1 MKNSSKGAVPMKYS
15 VKFIDNFN
23 ILKDLNNI
31 RTRISNEFE
40 PTQEL
45 DKYLLL
51 EGMLDERIN
60 KAIEAM
66 NEEVREEE

>member
-1 MKNSSKGAVPMKYS
+1 MEVLFCFSTLKKAYDEAV
-15 VKFIDNFN
+15 
-23 ILKDLNNI
+23 KDLNNI

-60 KAIEAM
+60 KAIETM
-66 NEEVREEE
+66 NEEVGEEE

>member
-1 MKNSSKGAVPMKYS
+1 MKYS

-66 NEEVREEE
+66 NEEVGEEE

>member
-1 MKNSSKGAVPMKYS
+1 MKYS

-60 KAIEAM
+60 KAIEAR
-66 NEEVREEE
+66 NEEVGEEE

>member
-1 MKNSSKGAVPMKYS
+1 MFFYLKKAYDEV
-15 VKFIDNFN
+15 F
-23 ILKDLNNI
+23 KDLNNI
-31 RTRISNEFE
+31 RTRMSNEFE

-51 EGMLDERIN
+51 EEMLDERIN

-66 NEEVREEE
+66 NEEVGEEE

>member
-1 MKNSSKGAVPMKYS
+1 MKYS
-15 VKFIDNFN
+15 VKFIDNFSM
-23 ILKDLNNI
+23 LKDLVDI
-31 RTRISNEFE
+31 RSRIANEFE

-60 KAIEAM
+60 KAIEAIA
-66 NEEVREEE
+66 EEVGEEE

>member
-1 MKNSSKGAVPMKYS
+1 MKYS

-66 NEEVREEE
+66 NEEVGEEEQYEKSSNIY

>member
-1 MKNSSKGAVPMKYS
+1 MKYS
-15 VKFIDNFN
+15 IKLIDNFN
-23 ILKDLNNI
+23 MLMDLNDI

-60 KAIEAM
+60 KAIEAIA
-66 NEEVREEE
+66 EEVGEEE

>member
-1 MKNSSKGAVPMKYS
+1 MKHS

-23 ILKDLNNI
+23 MLKDLNNI

-66 NEEVREEE
+66 NEEVWEEE

>member
-1 MKNSSKGAVPMKYS
+1 MKYS
-15 VKFIDNFN
+15 VKLIDNFN
-23 ILKDLNNI
+23 MLKDLNNI

-45 DKYLLL
+45 DLYLLL

-66 NEEVREEE
+66 NEEVGEEE

>member
-1 MKNSSKGAVPMKYS
+1 MKYS
-15 VKFIDNFN
+15 IKLIDNFN
-23 ILKDLNNI
+23 MLKDLNDI

-60 KAIEAM
+60 KAIEAIA
-66 NEEVREEE
+66 EEVGEEE

>member
-1 MKNSSKGAVPMKYS
+1 MKYS
-15 VKFIDNFN
+15 IKLIDNFN
-23 ILKDLNNI
+23 MLKDLNNI

-40 PTQEL
+40 PIQEL

-60 KAIEAM
+60 KAIEAI
-66 NEEVREEE
+66 NEEVGEEE

>member
-1 MKNSSKGAVPMKYS
+1 MKYS
-15 VKFIDNFN
+15 IKFIDNFN
-23 ILKDLNNI
+23 MLKDLNNI

-66 NEEVREEE
+66 DQEVGDEE

>member
-1 MKNSSKGAVPMKYS
+1 MKYS
-15 VKFIDNFN
+15 IKLIDNFN
-23 ILKDLNNI
+23 MLKDLNNI

-60 KAIEAM
+60 KAIEAID
-66 NEEVREEE
+66 EEVGEEE

>member
-1 MKNSSKGAVPMKYS
+1 MKYS
-15 VKFIDNFN
+15 IKLIDNFN
-23 ILKDLNNI
+23 MLKDLNNI
-31 RTRISNEFE
+31 ITRISNEFE

-60 KAIEAM
+60 KAIETIA
-66 NEEVREEE
+66 EEVGEEE

>member
-1 MKNSSKGAVPMKYS
+1 MKYS

-60 KAIEAM
+60 KAIDAM